1 VAAAA
6 QREEEAGINNV
17 LAPSPIPDR
26 QSPLLASFV
35 QTCHMTRRKQE
46 CRMGGFTSCINS
58 FFRKQKRTGI
68 NNWPVELYYKSL
80 YQQLFYV

>member
-35 QTCHMTRRKQE
+35 QTYHMTRRKQE
-46 CRMGGFTSCINS
+46 CRIGGFHELH
-58 FFRKQKRTGI
+58 KQLLQKTKK
-68 NNWPVELYYKSL
+68 NWDK
-80 YQQLFYV
+80 QLAS